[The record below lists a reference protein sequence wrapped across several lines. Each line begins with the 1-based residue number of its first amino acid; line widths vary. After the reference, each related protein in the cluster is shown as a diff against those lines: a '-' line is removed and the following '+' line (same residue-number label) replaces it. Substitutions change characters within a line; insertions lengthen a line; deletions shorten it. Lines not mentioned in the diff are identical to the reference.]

1 MSWINTTGWQYT
13 TLPNRIFRTST
24 VKETGLIYRSSSDKT
39 FLGNK
44 NYLFKT
50 KINNLNNLE
59 LGSGVFKI
67 NSDWGLNIEIFYNYL
82 AKYQNNLDSDGYLYF
97 YSKPNSN
104 FTTRDLVKYNTTNS
118 FTSSYGILNTEIFEL
133 DWTLNGYSWVGNDS
147 FVSLPV
153 ANPLGGSGIHS
164 RCNGW
169 SYDDS
174 SNSYYWFDTEGTLL
188 SATGSPIEICPPY
201 PPLTNPSGINGQIQG
216 TETSGCGYFISPFKE
231 INHMSRFVDYQFF
244 NFQFYL
250 EKYTFSR
257 NDANAGINI
266 YLSDIEPYTGILENE
281 FNNYLDNCELLIST
295 NTTGT
300 YSFYGLSGNRYLFI
314 VGDAASA
321 TYSANTQ
328 LSLSN
333 IEVTGGYHPSN
344 NQVYGVNISNN
355 EISFNPSDFIGAT
368 YSAFSGS
375 GNSVDDNVIGVTLS
389 SKIGNGSFKS
399 GIWENGVWNN
409 GWRKDQDI
417 RELYDVIRSIK
428 ILADRKWRIRISG
441 LTTDISD
448 LKIGEYISIG
458 NIVAIDINDNRNI
471 LKDYYRIINKGEID
485 NRLSFIEVD
494 IEVRFPMRRI
504 EKDSEFHRIKVTRN
518 IWAYGVFL
526 NGYFEGI
533 WNNGLFKGYPLI
545 TEMDNTNWIDGI
557 YDGGHFESNY
567 YISGSFSQTFRDTSS
582 LPAKLGLSFSTPH
595 NVKVG
600 DNIEI
605 IMPDN
610 INKNRY
616 DGESKV
622 IKIVDDYQFVTN
634 KNYGLFVNNESGSFT
649 TRLTT
654 GLIQNMKFNSNNVSS
669 ITSVDSMVSSS
680 VFVYNSWI
688 DVVYDNDS
696 AVNIGKPQNILDS
709 ISRKTYSENNLYGY
723 PTNDVLSSI
732 SKFRDSYS
740 LSERNYSLGNKYRIY
755 EDYVGDSSKFTE
767 YFGPTG
773 PDSELLIKQG
783 WTYSKQD
790 VDTIAFSRADNIGE
804 TSILGEELK
813 VDSTFK
819 GGVLDISTAEV
830 PVNRSKIELT
840 KNKYSVV
847 EFDLVKSK
855 IDFSVNS
862 QFGVISDA
870 FYNLVPNPGSK
881 ISASYSEPDSIYQN
895 FGLSASLEEVDTG
908 SFKIRK
914 EPLLHFNN
922 LNVIKREF
930 IEGTQSV
937 SNIYELEATYLPI
950 YENVNHVA
958 TKKTKKVEYFYNK
971 RNLSMNF
978 RGNGFFGELPS
989 GYIINNLKLYE
1000 VNMIPFFQYF
1010 SDLNINKSVQIPL
1023 QGISPYIFF
1032 KKKNFNIVNKSG
1044 IGFSSFNIFENDIF
1058 TAVPTISSDSG
1069 PTPAMPEDF
1078 IQAYLNR
1085 VIADGGENL
1094 LSKAEIEALL
1104 PPDWENASFLNV
1116 PSSRKAGTLYSIIG
1130 SDLDVTR
1137 SSNAWEIDS
1146 DSDVSILSANLPA
1159 INFANGS
1166 FQGYAGYG
1174 ELSGLS
1180 PYSNDITQAN
1190 LKVAVTTPNAS
1201 TILETSATDV
1211 HTLSIDS
1218 SAISVGDSVTYV
1230 IVVESIGGRNV
1241 RLRDA
1246 NASNT
1251 ANSIIDLSTGDILV
1265 SPTSGTVSVEY
1276 LGLNRYLIVLTFDRV
1291 NSNLSRMQIGSANGT
1306 TFNFLGD
1313 ITKGLKVYNAFIC
1326 ETDYYQ
1332 GQIVTGNTSFTRLK
1346 TWVTKTGMGAQIGQV
1361 NSTIL
1366 LKFNASNFGT
1376 LRTALTLD
1384 GTGGS
1389 LKFQKLGNNDIQISL
1404 VDGATTIFSIVLTGS
1419 LEGDQRI
1426 AISYKS
1432 DQYLVSRNGS
1442 TITGGSITETLPTMT
1457 RLTLGSD
1464 SNDTSHWDDTI
1475 KLVSLWKGFKNQ
1487 TTLNE
1492 MTT

>member
-1 MSWINTTGWQYT
+1 MSWINTTGWDYT
-13 TLPNRIFRTST
+13 TSPNR
-24 VKETGLIYRSSSDKT
+24 IYRSSSVKDTGLTYRSSSNKT

-59 LGSGVFKI
+59 LYSGTFKI
-67 NSDWGLNIEIFYNYL
+67 NSDWGLNIEILYPYL
-82 AKYQNNLDSDGYLYF
+82 AKYQNQLNNDGYFYF

-104 FTTRDLVKYNTTNS
+104 FTTRDLAKYNTTNS
-118 FTSSYGILNTEIFEL
+118 FTASYGILKTEVFEI
-133 DWTLNGYSWVGNDS
+133 DWTLNGYSWIGNDS
-147 FVSLPV
+147 FTSLPV
-153 ANPLGGSGIHS
+153 SNPLGGSGTQN

-169 SYDDS
+169 SYDSS
-174 SNSYYWFDTEGTLL
+174 SNSYYWFDTEGTELTSL
-188 SATGSPIEICPPY
+188 GAPINYCPLFT
-201 PPLTNPSGINGQIQG
+201 PLTNPAGINGQIQG
-216 TETSGCGYFISPFKE
+216 TEVSSCGYFISPYKE

-266 YLSDIEPYTGILENE
+266 YLSDIEPYTGIIEND
-281 FNNYLDNCELLIST
+281 FNNYLDNSELLIST

-300 YSFYGLSGNRYLFI
+300 YSFYGLSGNRYLVI
-314 VGDAASA
+314 VGDVASA

-344 NQVYGVNISNN
+344 NQVYGVTISNN
-355 EISFNPSDFIGAT
+355 EISFDPSDFIGAT

-375 GNSVDDNVIGVTLS
+375 GNSEDNNVIGVTLS
-389 SKIGNGSFKS
+389 SKIGNGLFKA

-409 GWRKDQDI
+409 GWRQDQDV
-417 RELYDVIRSIK
+417 RELYDIIRSIK
-428 ILADRKWRIRISG
+428 ILANRKWRIRISG

-526 NGYFEGI
+526 NGYFEGV

-545 TEMDNTNWIDGI
+545 TEMNNTNWIDGT

-567 YISGSFSQTFRDTSS
+567 YISGSFSQTFRDATS

-600 DNIEI
+600 DIIEI
-605 IMPDN
+605 DKSNKN
-610 INKNRY
+610 INPKY

-622 IKIVDDYQFVTN
+622 IKVVDDYQFVTD
-634 KNYGLFVNNESGSFT
+634 KNYGLFSNNESGSFT

-669 ITSVDSMVSSS
+669 ITSVDSLVSSS

-696 AVNIGKPQNILDS
+696 AVNIGRPQNILDS

-740 LSERNYSLGNKYRIY
+740 LSERNYSLGNKYRIF

-773 PDSELLIKQG
+773 PDAELLTKQG
-783 WTYSKQD
+783 WTYSKQN
-790 VDTIAFSRADNIGE
+790 VDTITFSRADNIGE
-804 TSILGEELK
+804 SSILGEELK

-819 GGVLDISTAEV
+819 GGVLDIAAAEI

-855 IDFSVNS
+855 IDFSVDP
-862 QFGVISDA
+862 QFGIISDA
-870 FYNLVPNPGSK
+870 FYNLVPNPGAK

-895 FGLSASLEEVDTG
+895 VGLSASLEEVDIG
-908 SFKIRK
+908 NFKIRK

-922 LNVIKREF
+922 LNVVKREF

-958 TKKTKKVEYFYNK
+958 TKKTRKIEYFYNK

-1010 SDLNINKSVQIPL
+1010 SELNINKSVQVPF

-1032 KKKNFNIVNKSG
+1032 KKKNFNIINKSG
-1044 IGFSSFNIFENDIF
+1044 IGFSSFDIFENDNIL
-1058 TAVPTISSDSG
+1058 TPVPIISD
-1069 PTPAMPEDF
+1069 
-1078 IQAYLNR
+1078 
-1085 VIADGGENL
+1085 
-1094 LSKAEIEALL
+1094 
-1104 PPDWENASFLNV
+1104 
-1116 PSSRKAGTLYSIIG
+1116 
-1130 SDLDVTR
+1130 
-1137 SSNAWEIDS
+1137 
-1146 DSDVSILSANLPA
+1146 
-1159 INFANGS
+1159 
-1166 FQGYAGYG
+1166 
-1174 ELSGLS
+1174 
-1180 PYSNDITQAN
+1180 
-1190 LKVAVTTPNAS
+1190 
-1201 TILETSATDV
+1201 
-1211 HTLSIDS
+1211 
-1218 SAISVGDSVTYV
+1218 
-1230 IVVESIGGRNV
+1230 
-1241 RLRDA
+1241 
-1246 NASNT
+1246 
-1251 ANSIIDLSTGDILV
+1251 NSITF
-1265 SPTSGTVSVEY
+1265 E
-1276 LGLNRYLIVLTFDRV
+1276 VL
-1291 NSNLSRMQIGSANGT
+1291 
-1306 TFNFLGD
+1306 
-1313 ITKGLKVYNAFIC
+1313 
-1326 ETDYYQ
+1326 
-1332 GQIVTGNTSFTRLK
+1332 
-1346 TWVTKTGMGAQIGQV
+1346 
-1361 NSTIL
+1361 
-1366 LKFNASNFGT
+1366 
-1376 LRTALTLD
+1376 
-1384 GTGGS
+1384 
-1389 LKFQKLGNNDIQISL
+1389 
-1404 VDGATTIFSIVLTGS
+1404 
-1419 LEGDQRI
+1419 
-1426 AISYKS
+1426 
-1432 DQYLVSRNGS
+1432 
-1442 TITGGSITETLPTMT
+1442 
-1457 RLTLGSD
+1457 
-1464 SNDTSHWDDTI
+1464 
-1475 KLVSLWKGFKNQ
+1475 
-1487 TTLNE
+1487 
-1492 MTT
+1492 